1 MGNRH
6 PNPHSDNKG
15 PHAPLMNEH
24 LTLIKNISIFDGRSE
39 DLIKGKDVVLLDNKI
54 EKIIPAG
61 SSNEGEYGKVIDGKH
76 GYLSPGIIDN
86 HLHLMMGTSQA
97 EFFNGP
103 FQYVTCMAVREAEDM
118 LLRGVTTARDVGGN
132 VFGLRKAI
140 NTGMLPGPRIYGSGG
155 LIAQYSGHVD
165 FRNPN
170 EMPKE
175 WGGPLS
181 TVERSELNCGIL
193 ATGVDQVMAAAR
205 HNLYLGADFIKI
217 ANGGGV
223 SSFTDPLYV
232 NEFFEEET
240 RAAVRVAEDY
250 GTYVATHVFNPV
262 GIKRALNAGVK
273 TIEHAHL
280 IDEEAMELL
289 VEKEAILSP
298 QVYVTAQLL
307 PIYTDPVRAGK
318 LKQAMDG
325 MDNMFKLAKKYKAK
339 IVYGTDLLFD
349 YEARKQQLHDLTLR
363 KPWFTSA
370 EIMIQ
375 ATGNAADC
383 VALSGKRNIYGK
395 LGVIEEGAMADVLI
409 YDKNPIEDVEIVE
422 KHQDHLK
429 LIIKDG
435 KVYKNEL

>member
-1 MGNRH
+1 
-6 PNPHSDNKG
+6 
-15 PHAPLMNEH
+15 MNEH
-24 LTLIKNISIFDGRSE
+24 KTLIKNISIFNGRSE

-86 HLHLMMGTSQA
+86 HLHLMMGVSQA

-118 LLRGVTTARDVGGN
+118 LLRGVTTVRDVGGN
-132 VFGLRKAI
+132 VFGLRKAV
-140 NTGMLPGPRIYGSGG
+140 NTGLLKGPRIYGSGS
-155 LIAQYSGHVD
+155 LISQYSGHVD

-170 EMPKE
+170 DMPKE

-181 TVERSELNCGIL
+181 TAERPEMNCGIL

-250 GTYVATHVFNPV
+250 GTYVATHVFNAV

-273 TIEHAHL
+273 SIEHGHL

-289 VEKEAILSP
+289 AEKEAILSP
-298 QVYVTAQLL
+298 QVYVMTMLK
-307 PIYTDPVRAGK
+307 PIYTDAVRAGK
-318 LKQAMDG
+318 LKQALDG
-325 MDNMFKLAKKYKAK
+325 MDNMFKLAKKYKVK
-339 IVYGTDLLFD
+339 MVYGTDLLFN
-349 YEARKQQLHDLTLR
+349 YEGRKEQLKDLTLR

-383 VALSGKRNIYGK
+383 VAMSGKRNIYGK
-395 LGVIEEGAMADVLI
+395 LGVVEEGAMADVLI
-409 YDKNPIEDVEIVE
+409 YDKNPLEDVEVVE
-422 KHQDHLK
+422 KHEEHLK

>member
-1 MGNRH
+1 MNRH
-6 PNPHSDNKG
+6 PMPHSENKG
-15 PHAPLMNEH
+15 PNAGIKNEH
-24 LTLIKNISIFDGRSE
+24 RVLIKNISIFNGTSE
-39 DLIKGKDVVLLDNKI
+39 DLIKGQDIVLLNNLI

-61 SSNEGEYGKVIDGKH
+61 SQEDVYGKVIDGKG

-86 HLHLMMGTSQA
+86 HLHLMMGVSQA

-103 FQYVTCMAVREAEDM
+103 FQYVTCMAVREMEDM
-118 LLRGVTTARDVGGN
+118 LMRGVTTVRDVGGN
-132 VFGLRKAI
+132 VFGLKKSVD
-140 NTGMLPGPRIYGSGG
+140 NGLLPGPRIYGSGG
-155 LIAQYSGHVD
+155 LISQYSGHVD

-170 EMPKE
+170 DMPKE

-181 TVERSELNCGIL
+181 TVERPEMNCGIL
-193 ATGVDQVMAAAR
+193 ATGVDQMMAAAR

-273 TIEHAHL
+273 SIEHAHL

-289 VEKEAILSP
+289 AEKKAILST
-298 QVYVTAQLL
+298 QVYVLTQMQ
-307 PIYTDPVRAGK
+307 PIYTDPVRGGK
-318 LKQAMDG
+318 LKEALDG
-325 MDNMFKLAKKYKAK
+325 MDNMFKLAKKYKVK

-349 YEARKQQLHDLTLR
+349 YEARKQELKELTLR

-375 ATGNAADC
+375 ATGNAGDC
-383 VALSGKRNIYGK
+383 VALCGKRNMYGK
-395 LGVIEEGAMADVLI
+395 VGVIEEGAMADVLI
-409 YDKNPIEDVEIVE
+409 YDKNPIEDVAIVE
-422 KHQDHLK
+422 DHENHLK
-429 LIIKDG
+429 LVVKDG
-435 KVYKNEL
+435 KVFKNTL

>member
-15 PHAPLMNEH
+15 PNAPLMNEH

-39 DLIKGKDVVLLDNKI
+39 DLIKGKDVVLLDNVI

-86 HLHLMMGTSQA
+86 HLHLMMGVSQA

-103 FQYVTCMAVREAEDM
+103 FQYVTCLAVREAEDM
-118 LLRGVTTARDVGGN
+118 LLRGVTTVRDVGGN

-140 NTGMLPGPRIYGSGG
+140 NTGMLPGPRIYGSGS

-170 EMPKE
+170 DMPKE

-181 TVERSELNCGIL
+181 TVERPEMNCGIL

-273 TIEHAHL
+273 TIEHGHL

-289 VEKEAILSP
+289 AEKEAILSP
-298 QVYVTAQLL
+298 QVYVMAMLK

-318 LKQAMDG
+318 LKQALDG
-325 MDNMFKLAKKYKAK
+325 MDNMFKLAKKYKVK
-339 IVYGTDLLFD
+339 MVYGTDLLFD
-349 YEARKQQLHDLTLR
+349 YEGRKDQLKDLTLR

-383 VALSGKRNIYGK
+383 VALCGKRNIYGK
-395 LGVIEEGAMADVLI
+395 LGVVEEGAMADVLI
-409 YDKNPIEDVEIVE
+409 YDKNPLEDVEVVE
-422 KHQDHLK
+422 KHEEHLK

>member
-6 PNPHSDNKG
+6 PNPHSDDKG

-24 LTLIKNISIFDGRSE
+24 LTLIKNISIFNGRSE

-61 SSNEGEYGKVIDGKH
+61 SSKEGEYGKVIDGKG

-86 HLHLMMGTSQA
+86 HSHLMMGVSQA

-118 LLRGVTTARDVGGN
+118 LMRGVTTCRDVGGN
-132 VFGLRKAI
+132 IFGLRKAV
-140 NTGMLPGPRIYGSGG
+140 NSGLLPGPRIYGSGS
-155 LIAQYSGHVD
+155 LISQYSGHVD

-175 WGGPLS
+175 WGGPIS
-181 TVERSELNCGIL
+181 TVERSEMNCGIL
-193 ATGVDQVMAAAR
+193 ATGVDQVTAAAR

-273 TIEHAHL
+273 TIEHGHL

-289 VEKEAILSP
+289 VGKEAILST
-298 QVYVTAQLL
+298 QVYVMAMLK
-307 PIYTDPVRAGK
+307 PIYTDAVRAGK
-318 LKQAMDG
+318 LQQALDG

-349 YEARKQQLHDLTLR
+349 YEGRKDQLKDLPLR

-375 ATGNAADC
+375 ATGNAGDC
-383 VALSGKRNIYGK
+383 VALCGKRNIYGK

-409 YDKNPIEDVEIVE
+409 YDKNPIEDVAVVE
-422 KHQDHLK
+422 DHKNTLK

-435 KVYKNEL
+435 KVYKNTL

>member
-6 PNPHSDNKG
+6 PNPHSGNTG
-15 PHAPLMNEH
+15 PHAVESNEH
-24 LTLIKNISIFDGRSE
+24 RTLIKNISIFNGRSE
-39 DLIKGKDVVLLDNKI
+39 NLIKNKDVVLLNDTI

-61 SSNEGEYGKVIDGKH
+61 SKEDAYEHVIDGKN

-86 HLHLMMGTSQA
+86 HLHLMMGVSQA
-97 EFFNGP
+97 EFFNGS
-103 FQYVTCMAVREAEDM
+103 FQYVTCLAVHEAEEM
-118 LLRGVTTARDVGGN
+118 LMRGVTTCRDVGGN

-170 EMPKE
+170 DMPKE
-175 WGGPLS
+175 WGGSIS
-181 TVERSELNCGIL
+181 TVERPEMNCGIL
-193 ATGVDQVMAAAR
+193 ANGVDQMMAAAR

-232 NEFFEEET
+232 NEFTAEET
-240 RAAVRVAEDY
+240 EAAVRVAEDY

-298 QVYVTAQLL
+298 QVYVMAMLK

-318 LKQAMDG
+318 LQQALDG

-339 IVYGTDLLFD
+339 IVFGTDLLFD
-349 YEARKQQLHDLTLR
+349 YEGRKDQLKDLTLR

-375 ATGNAADC
+375 ATGNAGDC

-395 LGVIEEGAMADVLI
+395 LGVVEEGAMADVLI
-409 YDKNPIEDVEIVE
+409 YDKNPLEDVEVVE
-422 KHQDHLK
+422 KHQEHLK
-429 LIIKDG
+429 LIVKDG
-435 KVYKNEL
+435 SVYKNEL

>member
-1 MGNRH
+1 MNRH
-6 PNPHSDNKG
+6 PKTDSDNKG
-15 PHAPLMNEH
+15 PHAPHTNEH
-24 LTLIKNISIFDGRSE
+24 RTLIKNISIFNGRSE
-39 DLIKGKDVVLLDNKI
+39 DLIKGKDVVLLNNLI

-61 SSNEGEYGKVIDGKH
+61 SSNEGEYGKVIDGNH

-86 HLHLMMGTSQA
+86 HLHLMMGVSQA

-103 FQYVTCMAVREAEDM
+103 FQYVTCMAIREAEDM
-118 LLRGVTTARDVGGN
+118 LMRGVTTCRDVGGN

-140 NTGMLPGPRIYGSGG
+140 NNGLLPGPRIYGSGA
-155 LIAQYSGHVD
+155 LISQYSGHLD

-170 EMPKE
+170 ELPKE
-175 WGGPLS
+175 WGGPNEMA
-181 TVERSELNCGIL
+181 ERPELGCGLL
-193 ATGVDQVMAAAR
+193 ATGVDQMMAAAR
-205 HNLYLGADFIKI
+205 HQLYLGADFVKI

-232 NEFFEEET
+232 NEFTAEET
-240 RAAVRVAEDY
+240 EAAVRVAEDY

-273 TIEHAHL
+273 SIEHAHL

-289 VEKEAILSP
+289 VEKEAILST
-298 QVYVTAQLL
+298 QVYVITMLEPL
-307 PIYTDPVRAGK
+307 YTDAVRAGK
-318 LKQAMDG
+318 LKQALDG

-349 YEARKQQLHDLTLR
+349 YEGRKQQLKDLTLR

-375 ATGNAADC
+375 ATGNAYDC
-383 VALSGKRNIYGK
+383 LAMCGKRNIYGK

-409 YDKNPIEDVEIVE
+409 YDKNPLEDVEVVE
-422 KHQDHLK
+422 KHQEHLK

-435 KVYKNEL
+435 NVYKNEL

>member
-1 MGNRH
+1 MNRH
-6 PNPHSDNKG
+6 PMPHSDNKG
-15 PHAPLMNEH
+15 PHDVIKNEH
-24 LTLIKNISIFDGRSE
+24 RTLIKNISIFNGTSQ
-39 DLIKGKDVVLLDNKI
+39 DLIKGQDLVLLNNLI
-54 EKIIPAG
+54 EKILPAG
-61 SSNEGEYGKVIDGKH
+61 SQEDAYGKVIDGKG
-76 GYLSPGIIDN
+76 GYLSPGLIDN
-86 HLHLMMGTSQA
+86 HLHLMMGVSQA

-103 FQYVTCMAVREAEDM
+103 FQYVTCMAVREMEDM
-118 LLRGVTTARDVGGN
+118 LMRGVTTCRDVGGN
-132 VFGLRKAI
+132 VFGLRKAV
-140 NTGMLPGPRIYGSGG
+140 NSGLLPGPRIYGSGG
-155 LIAQYSGHVD
+155 LISQYSGHVD

-170 EMPKE
+170 DMPKE

-181 TVERSELNCGIL
+181 TVEHPEMNCGIL
-193 ATGVDQVMAAAR
+193 ATGVDQMTAAAR

-232 NEFFEEET
+232 NEFFQEET
-240 RAAVRVAEDY
+240 EAAVRVAEDY

-289 VEKEAILSP
+289 AEKKAILST
-298 QVYVTAQLL
+298 QVYVLTMLE
-307 PIYTDPVRAGK
+307 PIYTDAVRAGK
-318 LKQAMDG
+318 LKEALDG

-349 YEARKQQLHDLTLR
+349 YEGRKHQLKDLTLR

-375 ATGNAADC
+375 ATGNAGDC
-383 VALSGKRNIYGK
+383 VALCGKRNMYGK
-395 LGVIEEGAMADVLI
+395 VGVIEEGAMADILI
-409 YDKNPIEDVEIVE
+409 YNQNPLEDVATVE
-422 KHQDHLK
+422 DHENTLK

-435 KVYKNEL
+435 KVFKNTL

>member
-15 PHAPLMNEH
+15 PHSVENNEH
-24 LTLIKNISIFDGRSE
+24 RTLIKNISIFNGRSE
-39 DLIKGKDVVLLDNKI
+39 DLIKGKDVVLLDNTI

-61 SSNEGEYGKVIDGKH
+61 SKEDAYGHVIDGKG

-86 HLHLMMGTSQA
+86 HLHLMMGVSQA

-118 LLRGVTTARDVGGN
+118 LMRGVTTCRDVGGN
-132 VFGLRKAI
+132 IFGLRKAV
-140 NTGMLPGPRIYGSGG
+140 NTGMLPGPRIYGSGS
-155 LIAQYSGHVD
+155 LIAQYSGHID

-170 EMPKE
+170 DMPKE
-175 WGGPLS
+175 WGGPIS
-181 TVERSELNCGIL
+181 TVERSEMNCGII

-273 TIEHAHL
+273 TIEHGHL

-289 VEKEAILSP
+289 AEKEAILSP
-298 QVYVTAQLL
+298 QVYVMAMLK

-318 LKQAMDG
+318 LKQALDG
-325 MDNMFKLAKKYKAK
+325 MDNMFKLAKKYKVK
-339 IVYGTDLLFD
+339 MVYGTDLLFD
-349 YEARKQQLHDLTLR
+349 YEGRKDQLKDLTLR

-383 VALSGKRNIYGK
+383 VALCGKRNIYGK
-395 LGVIEEGAMADVLI
+395 LGVVEEGAMADVLI
-409 YDKNPIEDVEIVE
+409 YDKNPIEDVAIVE
-422 KHQDHLK
+422 DHENHLK
-429 LIIKDG
+429 LVVKDG
-435 KVYKNEL
+435 KVYKNAL

>member
-1 MGNRH
+1 M
-6 PNPHSDNKG
+6 
-15 PHAPLMNEH
+15 
-24 LTLIKNISIFDGRSE
+24 
-39 DLIKGKDVVLLDNKI
+39 
-54 EKIIPAG
+54 
-61 SSNEGEYGKVIDGKH
+61 
-76 GYLSPGIIDN
+76 
-86 HLHLMMGTSQA
+86 
-97 EFFNGP
+97 GP
-103 FQYVTCMAVREAEDM
+103 FQYVTCMAVHEAEEM
-118 LLRGVTTARDVGGN
+118 LMRGVTTCRDVGGN
-132 VFGLRKAI
+132 VFGLRKAVNNGLI
-140 NTGMLPGPRIYGSGG
+140 PGPRIYGAGG
-155 LIAQYSGHVD
+155 LIAQYSGHID

-170 EMPKE
+170 DMPKE
-175 WGGPLS
+175 WGGPIS
-181 TVERSELNCGIL
+181 TVERSEMNCGII

-273 TIEHAHL
+273 SIEHAHL

-298 QVYVTAQLL
+298 QVYVLTMLQ

-318 LKQAMDG
+318 LKEALDG

-349 YEARKQQLHDLTLR
+349 YEGRKDQLKDLTLR

-375 ATGNAADC
+375 ATGNAGDC
-383 VALSGKRNIYGK
+383 VALCGKRNIYGK
-395 LGVIEEGAMADVLI
+395 VGVVEEGAMADVLI
-409 YDKNPIEDVEIVE
+409 YDKNPIGDVAIVE
-422 KHQDHLK
+422 DHENHLK
-429 LIIKDG
+429 LVVKDG
-435 KVYKNEL
+435 KVFKNTL

>member
-1 MGNRH
+1 MNRH

-15 PHAPLMNEH
+15 PHAVEKNENR
-24 LTLIKNISIFDGRSE
+24 TLIKNVKIFNGTSE
-39 DLIKGKDVVLLDNKI
+39 DLIKGQDVVLLDNTI

-61 SSNEGEYGKVIDGKH
+61 SSNEGEYGKVIDGKN

-86 HLHLMMGTSQA
+86 HLHLMMGVSQA
-97 EFFNGP
+97 EFFNGT
-103 FQYVTCMAVREAEDM
+103 FQYVTCVAAHEAEEM
-118 LLRGVTTARDVGGN
+118 LMRGVTTVRDVGGN

-175 WGGPLS
+175 WGGPIS
-181 TVERSELNCGIL
+181 TVERPEMNCGIL

-232 NEFFEEET
+232 NEFTAEET
-240 RAAVRVAEDY
+240 EAAVRVAEDY

-273 TIEHAHL
+273 TIEHGHL

-289 VEKEAILSP
+289 AEKEAILSP
-298 QVYVTAQLL
+298 QVYVMAMLK

-318 LKQAMDG
+318 LKQALDG
-325 MDNMFKLAKKYKAK
+325 MDNMFKLAKKYKVK
-339 IVYGTDLLFD
+339 MVYGTDLLFD
-349 YEARKQQLHDLTLR
+349 YEGRKDQLKDLTLR

-383 VALSGKRNIYGK
+383 VALCGKRNIYGK

-409 YDKNPIEDVEIVE
+409 YNENPLEDAGVAENHE
-422 KHQDHLK
+422 NTLQ

-435 KVYKNEL
+435 KIYKNTL